1 MRNIKEIRHDID
13 EVDQELVMLF
23 ERRFHLVEEVVAYK
37 MEQQL
42 PIYDAQRELEILK
55 KNVSRLND
63 SELASYFEAWY
74 QKLLE
79 LSKQYQEER
88 KQELCSKK

>member
-1 MRNIKEIRHDID
+1 MRKIEEIRHDID
-13 EVDQELVMLF
+13 EVDQELVKLF
-23 ERRFHLVEEVVAYK
+23 ERRFHLVEEVIAYK

-55 KNVSRLND
+55 KNLNRLND
-63 SELASYFEAWY
+63 TKLSSYFEAWY
-74 QKLLE
+74 QKMLE
-79 LSKQYQEER
+79 ISKQYQEER